1 MCRNIFIG
9 RRKTGGTGY
18 FCFGMDFYKYSVIKW
33 QLPSTFQ
40 QNHDHL
46 NQIIMKA
53 TKSKTAIKQVNE
65 AESQKLKE
73 LFVDGLK
80 DIYWAE
86 KNLAKALTKL
96 AKNTTSEELKAAFEQ
111 HTTETEEHAKVL
123 EQVFE
128 RIGEKAQAKK
138 CAAMEGLIEEANEI
152 LNSTEK
158 GTMVRD
164 CGLIMAAQKVE
175 HYEIASYGT
184 LRNLARTLGH
194 NDVADML
201 QQTLDQEGETDHKLT
216 ELAEAYVNEE
226 ASVE

>member
-1 MCRNIFIG
+1 
-9 RRKTGGTGY
+9 
-18 FCFGMDFYKYSVIKW
+18 
-33 QLPSTFQ
+33 
-40 QNHDHL
+40 
-46 NQIIMKA
+46 MKA
-53 TKSKTAIKQVNE
+53 TKSKTAKKQITE
-65 AESQKLKE
+65 TDSSKLKE

-86 KNLAKALTKL
+86 KSLAKALTKL
-96 AKNTTSEELKAAFEQ
+96 AKNATSEELKAAFEQ
-111 HTTETEEHAKVL
+111 HTTETEQHAKVV

-128 RIGEKAQAKK
+128 LIGEKAQAKK

-152 LNSTEK
+152 LESTDK

-184 LRNLARTLGH
+184 LRNIARTLGH
-194 NDVADML
+194 TEVADLL

>member
-1 MCRNIFIG
+1 
-9 RRKTGGTGY
+9 
-18 FCFGMDFYKYSVIKW
+18 
-33 QLPSTFQ
+33 
-40 QNHDHL
+40 
-46 NQIIMKA
+46 MKA
-53 TKSKTAIKQVNE
+53 TKGKATKQITGNDSE
-65 AESQKLKE
+65 KLKE

-86 KNLAKALTKL
+86 KHLAKALTKMS
-96 AKNTTSEELKAAFEQ
+96 KNATSDELKAAFEQ
-111 HTTETEEHAKVL
+111 HTTETEEHATRL

-128 RIGEKAQAKK
+128 MLGEKAQAKK

-152 LNSTEK
+152 ITSTDK

-184 LRNLARTLGH
+184 LRNIARTLGH
-194 NDVADML
+194 NDAAEML

>member
-1 MCRNIFIG
+1 MANA
-9 RRKTGGTGY
+9 
-18 FCFGMDFYKYSVIKW
+18 MDFNKTTTI
-33 QLPSTFQ
+33 
-40 QNHDHL
+40 QNYT
-46 NQIIMKA
+46 IMKA
-53 TKSKTAIKQVNE
+53 TKSKTTTKKITEQDSE
-65 AESQKLKE
+65 KLKE

-86 KNLAKALTKL
+86 KHLAKALTKMS
-96 AKNTTSEELKAAFEQ
+96 KNTTSEELKAAFEK
-111 HTTETEEHAKVL
+111 HTTETEEHAVRL

-138 CAAMEGLIEEANEI
+138 CAAMEGLLEEANEI
-152 LNSTEK
+152 LESTDK

-184 LRNLARTLGH
+184 LRNIARTLGH

>member
-1 MCRNIFIG
+1 
-9 RRKTGGTGY
+9 
-18 FCFGMDFYKYSVIKW
+18 
-33 QLPSTFQ
+33 
-40 QNHDHL
+40 
-46 NQIIMKA
+46 MKA
-53 TKSKTAIKQVNE
+53 TKGKTARKQIT
-65 AESQKLKE
+65 ESDSAKLKE

-96 AKNTTSEELKAAFEQ
+96 AKNTTSEELRAAFEQ
-111 HTTETEEHAKVL
+111 HTAETEEHATRL

-138 CAAMEGLIEEANEI
+138 CAAMEGLIEEANEVI
-152 LNSTEK
+152 ESTEK

-184 LRNLARTLGH
+184 LRNIARTLGH

>member
-1 MCRNIFIG
+1 MSSPALQIGVKQIILPVEQIFKEAIQTDG
-9 RRKTGGTGY
+9 NPIRV
-18 FCFGMDFYKYSVIKW
+18 FN
-33 QLPSTFQ
+33 
-40 QNHDHL
+40 NHDHL
-46 NQIIMKA
+46 NIDIMKA
-53 TKSKTAIKQVNE
+53 TASKKATKQITE
-65 AESQKLKE
+65 TDSQKLKE

-86 KNLAKALTKL
+86 KNLAKALTKMS
-96 AKNTTSEELKAAFEQ
+96 KNATSEELKAAFEQ
-111 HTTETEEHAKVL
+111 HTTETEEHAARL
-123 EQVFE
+123 EEVFGMV
-128 RIGEKAQAKK
+128 GEKAQAKK
-138 CAAMEGLIEEANEI
+138 CAAMEGLIEEANEVI
-152 LNSTEK
+152 SSTDK

-184 LRNLARTLGH
+184 LRNIARTLGH
-194 NDVADML
+194 SDVADLL

>member
-1 MCRNIFIG
+1 
-9 RRKTGGTGY
+9 
-18 FCFGMDFYKYSVIKW
+18 
-33 QLPSTFQ
+33 
-40 QNHDHL
+40 
-46 NQIIMKA
+46 MKA
-53 TKSKTAIKQVNE
+53 TKSKTATKKIT
-65 AESQKLKE
+65 ESDSAKLKE
-73 LFVDGLK
+73 LFLDGLK

-96 AKNTTSEELKAAFEQ
+96 SKNTTSEELKAAFEQ
-111 HTTETEEHAKVL
+111 HTMETEEHAARL
-123 EQVFE
+123 EEIFGL
-128 RIGEKAQAKK
+128 IGEKAQAKK

-152 LNSTEK
+152 LESTDK

-184 LRNLARTLGH
+184 LRNIARTLGH
-194 NDVADML
+194 TDVADML

>member
-1 MCRNIFIG
+1 M
-9 RRKTGGTGY
+9 
-18 FCFGMDFYKYSVIKW
+18 
-33 QLPSTFQ
+33 
-40 QNHDHL
+40 
-46 NQIIMKA
+46 
-53 TKSKTAIKQVNE
+53 
-65 AESQKLKE
+65 KE

-96 AKNTTSEELKAAFEQ
+96 AKNATSEELKAAFEQ
-111 HTTETEEHAKVL
+111 HTTETEEHAKVV

-128 RIGEKAQAKK
+128 MIGEKAQAKK

-152 LNSTEK
+152 IESTDK

-184 LRNLARTLGH
+184 LRNIARTLGH
-194 NDVADML
+194 NEVADLL

>member
-1 MCRNIFIG
+1 M
-9 RRKTGGTGY
+9 KTTKG
-18 FCFGMDFYKYSVIKW
+18 
-33 QLPSTFQ
+33 
-40 QNHDHL
+40 
-46 NQIIMKA
+46 KA
-53 TKSKTAIKQVNE
+53 TKQITGTDSE
-65 AESQKLKE
+65 KLKE

-86 KNLAKALTKL
+86 KHLAKALTKMS
-96 AKNTTSEELKAAFEQ
+96 KNATSDELKAAFEQ
-111 HTTETEEHAKVL
+111 HTTETEEHATRL

-128 RIGEKAQAKK
+128 MIGEKAQAKK
-138 CAAMEGLIEEANEI
+138 CAAMEGLIEEANEVI
-152 LNSTEK
+152 SSTDK

-184 LRNLARTLGH
+184 LRNIARTLGH
-194 NDVADML
+194 NEAADML

>member
-1 MCRNIFIG
+1 
-9 RRKTGGTGY
+9 
-18 FCFGMDFYKYSVIKW
+18 
-33 QLPSTFQ
+33 
-40 QNHDHL
+40 
-46 NQIIMKA
+46 MKA
-53 TKSKTAIKQVNE
+53 TKSKKASKQITE
-65 AESQKLKE
+65 TDSAKLKE
-73 LFVDGLK
+73 LFVDGLE

-96 AKNTTSEELKAAFEQ
+96 AKNATSEELKAAFEQ
-111 HTTETEEHAKVL
+111 HTTETEEHAKVV

-128 RIGEKAQAKK
+128 MIGEKAQAKK

-152 LNSTEK
+152 IESTDK

-184 LRNLARTLGH
+184 LRNIARTLGH
-194 NDVADML
+194 NEVADLL

>member
-1 MCRNIFIG
+1 
-9 RRKTGGTGY
+9 
-18 FCFGMDFYKYSVIKW
+18 
-33 QLPSTFQ
+33 
-40 QNHDHL
+40 
-46 NQIIMKA
+46 MKA
-53 TKSKTAIKQVNE
+53 TKGKTSPKKIT
-65 AESQKLKE
+65 ESDSTKLKE

-86 KNLAKALTKL
+86 KNLTKALTKM

-111 HTTETEEHAKVL
+111 HTTETEEHAARVEEIFGL
-123 EQVFE
+123 
-128 RIGEKAQAKK
+128 IGEKAQAKK

-152 LNSTEK
+152 LESTDK

-184 LRNLARTLGH
+184 LRNIARTLGH
-194 NDVADML
+194 AEVADLL